1 MGFRE
6 DRAVRMDEGSPL
18 PAHVDVEV
26 CAEELRVRVRE
37 QRRQGKN
44 QKE

>member
-1 MGFRE
+1 MGLRE

-26 CAEELRVRVRE
+26 CAEEVESESERATKTRE
-37 QRRQGKN
+37 N